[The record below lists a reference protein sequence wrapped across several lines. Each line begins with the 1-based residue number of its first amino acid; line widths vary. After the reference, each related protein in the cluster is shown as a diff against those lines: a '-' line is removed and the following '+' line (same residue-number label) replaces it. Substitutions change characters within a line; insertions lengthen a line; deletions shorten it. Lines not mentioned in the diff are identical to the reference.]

1 MIRRI
6 LITIVTVLIPI
17 LLQAQCW
24 LSQSV
29 SDLDNAD
36 LSSEFKT
43 LLKSQQ
49 YNKAYQ
55 FLYSNA
61 FNTRTDISVLK
72 KLKNTYEDI
81 LFDLKNVNEDFIK
94 SEIVHLDLGGHNR
107 YPEAVKIITADVDYA
122 NKPIDNLLDGYIQ
135 YFTPKFKNNS
145 VDRITIES
153 APASNDIIAEV
164 KRITKDGGKI
174 ELEHPV
180 SANLKYDDI
189 ANRAGGYINKTES
202 FVKNGVEFKRV
213 VIIKGQKNV
222 SNLEASIINSL
233 KRRVANSGINI
244 SDVEIDDII
253 LNAKIIDE
261 ALAKLKDVDIETDKF
276 LKTIN
281 DLVKSDKFENPQD
294 LVKGLEELV
303 KEKGKAKDYLDQLN
317 EYEEGL
323 FWMQS
328 KNGGNN
334 VVISKKFG
342 ANDDSELDVLLQ
354 TSRAI
359 VECKRVSGGGE
370 AIYDRMKDIVVKF
383 SSPDPAKIL
392 PSIKKTHKKFIG
404 QIKFDGGGIY
414 KDLEQVDFIKK
425 IKESGAIG
433 DSNFFSLEE
442 LKIIEELHVINNKGR
457 FIIYKS
463 DWEL

>member
-135 YFTPKFKNNS
+135 DFTPKFKNNS

-189 ANRAGGYINKTES
+189 ASRAGGYINKTES

-213 VIIKGQKNV
+213 VIIKGVGVTGSDLLPAFKSRL
-222 SNLEASIINSL
+222 SNRIANESAMTMHYVDDELKLIIENG
-233 KRRVANSGINI
+233 KRLNLPDN
-244 SDVEIDDII
+244 EIEDII
-253 LNAKIIDE
+253 FNGCRDSKAFSKNEIISQTNFWSIVKNRGYPNLFTSLQEYENYCNIIKEISKNWNLPEGSIFIQGSSLRVSDASQIGDIDIAIKVNRTTFDNLVDRFYDATTSTGRQNTITAE
-261 ALAKLKDVDIETDKF
+261 AL
-276 LKTIN
+276 
-281 DLVKSDKFENPQD
+281 
-294 LVKGLEELV
+294 KGRI
-303 KEKGKAKDYLDQLN
+303 
-317 EYEEGL
+317 
-323 FWMQS
+323 S
-328 KNGGNN
+328 GGNM
-334 VVISKKFG
+334 FF
-342 ANDDSELDVLLQ
+342 D
-354 TSRAI
+354 TSG
-359 VECKRVSGGGE
+359 SG
-370 AIYDRMKDIVVKF
+370 
-383 SSPDPAKIL
+383 S
-392 PSIKKTHKKFIG
+392 FIG
-404 QIKFDGGGIY
+404 QIRNS
-414 KDLEQVDFIKK
+414 LDFSFSQLSGKTKISIIKNTSKIDVSPYLK
-425 IKESGAIG
+425 IK
-433 DSNFFSLEE
+433 
-442 LKIIEELHVINNKGR
+442 
-457 FIIYKS
+457 
-463 DWEL
+463 